1 MTQNKLYNKHL
12 FFISKDLNWDTM
24 PEQRKYDRVHG
35 YVMSVKIPTNKRQD
49 LARKLHYLKLHD
61 GITPTSS
68 ELLELAIGVTI
79 N

>member
-1 MTQNKLYNKHL
+1 MSRLYDKHL
-12 FFISKDLNWDTM
+12 FFISKNLNWDAM
-24 PEQRKYDRVHG
+24 PENRRYNRVYD
-35 YVMSVKIPTNKRQD
+35 YVLGVNIPVNKRMD

-61 GITPTSS
+61 GITPTSD

>member
-1 MTQNKLYNKHL
+1 MSKIYDKHL
-12 FFISKDLNWDTM
+12 FFVSKGLNWEDM
-24 PEQRKYDRVHG
+24 PEERRLARVRE
-35 YVMSVKIPTNKRQD
+35 YVMGADKQDSKRQD

-61 GITPTSS
+61 GITPTAS

>member
-1 MTQNKLYNKHL
+1 MSKLYDNHL
-12 FFISKDLNWDTM
+12 FFLSKGLNWDGM
-24 PEQRKYDRVHG
+24 PEDRRYKRVHN
-35 YVMSVKIPTNKRQD
+35 YVLGVNIPTNKRQD
-49 LARKLHYLKLHD
+49 LARKLHFLKLHD